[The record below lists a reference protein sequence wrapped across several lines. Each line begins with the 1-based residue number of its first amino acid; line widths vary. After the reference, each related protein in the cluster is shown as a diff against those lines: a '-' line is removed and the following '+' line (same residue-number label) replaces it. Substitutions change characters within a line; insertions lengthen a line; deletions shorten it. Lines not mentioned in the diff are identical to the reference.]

1 MAILLEQQ
9 MLALLLLEKR
19 HGSVRVQSKLGNH
32 LITFV
37 LFMLATVRGVSA
49 EPVRLLVKDDAGQ
62 ALSEVVVMAK
72 GAPASVNPEPAIMD
86 QINKAFVPHVLV
98 IEQGRSVKFPNS
110 DDIRHHVYSFSKTK
124 PFEIKLYSGSQQAPI
139 VFDQPG
145 VVALG
150 CNIHDWMIGYI
161 VVSDTAAVAKTN
173 STGTAT
179 LEIGDKSAPLRLWH
193 PRLLK
198 GSQAAVDMPL
208 PAPDKAGV
216 THLTLSVKPL
226 PNVKPASGFGNR
238 FRSNAQ

>member
-1 MAILLEQQ
+1 M
-9 MLALLLLEKR
+9 R
-19 HGSVRVQSKLGNH
+19 SRLGNR
-32 LITFV
+32 LITFA
-37 LFMLATVRGVSA
+37 LFMLATVHGVSA
-49 EPVRLLVKDDAGQ
+49 EPVRLLVKDESGQ

-72 GAPASVNPEPAIMD
+72 GSPASVNPEPAIMD
-86 QINKAFVPHVLV
+86 QIDKAFVPHVLV
-98 IEQGRSVKFPNS
+98 IEQGRAVKFPNS

-161 VVSDTAAVAKTN
+161 VVSDTAAVAKTD
-173 STGTAT
+173 SAGTAT
-179 LEIGDKSAPLRLWH
+179 LEISDKTAPLRLWH

-198 GSQAAVDMPL
+198 GSQAAVEMPL
-208 PAPDKAGV
+208 TAPDTAGV
-216 THLTLSVKPL
+216 VHLTLSVKPS
-226 PNVKPASGFGNR
+226 PNAKPASGFGNR

>member
-1 MAILLEQQ
+1 M
-9 MLALLLLEKR
+9 R
-19 HGSVRVQSKLGNH
+19 SRLGNR
-32 LITFV
+32 LITFA
-37 LFMLATVRGVSA
+37 LFMLATVHGVSA
-49 EPVRLLVKDDAGQ
+49 EPVRLLVKDESGQ

-72 GAPASVNPEPAIMD
+72 GSPASVNPEPAIMD
-86 QINKAFVPHVLV
+86 QIDKAFVPHVLV
-98 IEQGRSVKFPNS
+98 IEQGRAVKFPNS

-161 VVSDTAAVAKTN
+161 VVSDTAAVAKTDN
-173 STGTAT
+173 AGAAT
-179 LEIGDKSAPLRLWH
+179 LEISDKTAPLRLWH

-198 GSQAAVDMPL
+198 GSQAAVEMPL
-208 PAPDKAGV
+208 TAPDTAGV
-216 THLTLSVKPL
+216 VHLTLSVKPS
-226 PNVKPASGFGNR
+226 PNAKPASGFGNR